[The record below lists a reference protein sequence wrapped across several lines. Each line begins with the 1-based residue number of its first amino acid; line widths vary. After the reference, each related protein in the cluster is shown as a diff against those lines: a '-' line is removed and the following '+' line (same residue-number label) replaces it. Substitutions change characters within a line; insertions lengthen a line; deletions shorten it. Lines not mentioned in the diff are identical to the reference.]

1 MSSVYA
7 RIMPRT
13 HVQRARGLTC
23 YAISAHLT
31 GLKYFLFTGSRKR
44 SHVYFAKRKR
54 EREKERKREKTNCSS
69 EGKRISLRPL
79 AIVGAVH
86 GDQTLFSNDDLTL
99 GLVKEAFVHLWR

>member
-1 MSSVYA
+1 MSGVYA

-44 SHVYFAKRKR
+44 SDVYFAKKRKR
-54 EREKERKREKTNCSS
+54 EREREKTSCSS

-79 AIVGAVH
+79 AIVGAVRR
-86 GDQTLFSNDDLTL
+86 GSDVIF
-99 GLVKEAFVHLWR
+99 